1 MNYKNYF
8 IPFCSY
14 ILKGGCP
21 IIAIAPHWC
30 LKCTVLNTGKAELNA
45 RHFSPPN
52 AWRALGDH
60 CWWFVH
66 LAEKSKSL
74 QNRLEGEEDKISNCS
89 SAFLPFFNPGQR
101 SVRVPTEGQGDLD
114 TTSLS
119 SFQLPFGI
127 IISTGKGTLL
137 VFKRITLC
145 LSQYNFSVIEI
156 S

>member
-1 MNYKNYF
+1 MMNYKNYF

-66 LAEKSKSL
+66 LAEKSNLCKIGWRGRRIRFQIALLLFFPSL
-74 QNRLEGEEDKISNCS
+74 TLAKGQSEYQQKAKVTLIPHLSPHFSCHLESLFQQAKEPSL
-89 SAFLPFFNPGQR
+89 FLKG
-101 SVRVPTEGQGDLD
+101 
-114 TTSLS
+114 SLC
-119 SFQLPFGI
+119 
-127 IISTGKGTLL
+127 
-137 VFKRITLC
+137 V
-145 LSQYNFSVIEI
+145 
-156 S
+156 